1 VDTKRTIRKIMF
13 IAMWLVIGSG
23 MLMLLIAAMD
33 KQKKELCKGYEIK
46 IKAEKTGVFFLD
58 QEGIGKLLK
67 ASVNGDIK
75 GKVKAGFNL
84 LQMEEALEKNV
95 WIKDAQL
102 YFDNHAVLHVSVK
115 EREPVAR
122 IFTAGGKTFYMDADN
137 RFMPLSEKTVA
148 KVPVFT
154 GFPDKK
160 TIKDTALVNGVNS
173 LARYISTH
181 PFWSSQVAQIDIT
194 GDCGAGCWQF
204 EMVPVVGRHVV
215 KLGDGN
221 NIDQK
226 FQRLFAFY
234 QQVLNRTGFDHYKTI
249 DVRFEGQVIGG
260 KGDNPKTDSVKLA
273 KSVQQMLQEANQV
286 FKDTAI
292 QNN

>member
-1 VDTKRTIRKIMF
+1 MF

-33 KQKKELCKGYEIK
+33 KQKKELCKGYEIN

-84 LQMEEALEKNV
+84 LQMEESLEKNV

-122 IFTAGGKTFYMDADN
+122 IFTAGGKSFYMDADN
-137 RFMPLSEKTVA
+137 RFMPLSEKTIA

-160 TIKDTALVNGVNS
+160 TIKDTALVNAVNS

-194 GDCGAGCWQF
+194 ADCGAGCWQF

-215 KLGDGN
+215 KLGDAN

-273 KSVQQMLQEANQV
+273 KSVQQMLEEANQV

>member
-1 VDTKRTIRKIMF
+1 VDTKRTIRKVLF
-13 IAMWLVIGSG
+13 VAMWLVIGSG

-33 KQKKELCKGYEIK
+33 KQKKELCKGYEVK
-46 IKAEKTGVFFLD
+46 IKAEKTGLYFVD

-67 ASVNGDIK
+67 ASVKGDIK

-84 LQMEEALEKNV
+84 LEMEKALEKNV
-95 WIKDAQL
+95 WIEDAQL
-102 YFDNHAVLHVSVK
+102 YFDNHAVLHISVK

-122 IFTAGGKTFYMDADN
+122 LFTVGGKSFYMDAGN
-137 RFMPLSEKTVA
+137 HFMPLSEKTIA

-160 TIKDTALVNGVNS
+160 SIKDTALLNGVNS

-181 PFWSSQVAQIDIT
+181 PFWSSQVAQIDIN
-194 GDCGAGCWQF
+194 GDCGAGCWEF

-221 NIDQK
+221 NIDHK

-234 QQVLNRTGFDHYKTI
+234 EQVLNRTGFDHYKTI
-249 DVRFEGQVIGG
+249 DVRFEGQVVGG
-260 KGDNPKTDSVKLA
+260 KGDSPKTDSVKLA
-273 KSVQQMLQEANQV
+273 KSVQQMLMEANQV
-286 FKDTAI
+286 FKDTATL
-292 QNN
+292 NN

>member
-1 VDTKRTIRKIMF
+1 MMF
-13 IAMWLVIGSG
+13 IAMWLVIGGG
-23 MLMLLIAAMD
+23 MLTLLIAAMD
-33 KQKKELCKGYEIK
+33 KQKKELCKGYEVK

-58 QEGIGKLLK
+58 EEGIGKLLK
-67 ASVNGDIK
+67 ASVKGEIR

-84 LQMEEALEKNV
+84 LQMEDALEKNV

-122 IFTAGGKTFYMDADN
+122 LFTAGGKSFYMDADN
-137 RFMPLSEKTVA
+137 HFMPLSENTIA

-173 LARYISTH
+173 LSRYISSH
-181 PFWSSQVAQIDIT
+181 PFWASQVAQVDIT
-194 GDCGAGCWQF
+194 GDCGAGCWEF

-234 QQVLNRTGFDHYKTI
+234 DQVLNRTGFDHYKTI
-249 DVRFEGQVIGG
+249 DVRFAGQVVGG
-260 KGDNPKTDSVKLA
+260 KSDYPKTDSVKLA
-273 KSVQQMLQEANQV
+273 KSVQQMLQEANMV

>member
-1 VDTKRTIRKIMF
+1 MF

-33 KQKKELCKGYEIK
+33 KQKKELCKGYEIN

-67 ASVNGDIK
+67 TSVNGDIK

-84 LQMEEALEKNV
+84 LQMEESLEKNV

-122 IFTAGGKTFYMDADN
+122 IFTAGGKSFYMDADN
-137 RFMPLSEKTVA
+137 RFMPLSEKTIA

-160 TIKDTALVNGVNS
+160 TIKDTALVNAVNS

-194 GDCGAGCWQF
+194 ADCGAGCWQF

-215 KLGDGN
+215 KLGDAN

-273 KSVQQMLQEANQV
+273 KSVQQMLEEANQV

>member
-33 KQKKELCKGYEIK
+33 KQKKELCKGYEIN

-84 LQMEEALEKNV
+84 LQMEESLEKNV

-122 IFTAGGKTFYMDADN
+122 IFTAGGKSFYMDADN
-137 RFMPLSEKTVA
+137 RFMPLSEKTIA

-160 TIKDTALVNGVNS
+160 TIKDTALVNAVNS

-194 GDCGAGCWQF
+194 ADCGAGCWQF

-215 KLGDGN
+215 KLGDAN

-273 KSVQQMLQEANQV
+273 KSVQQMLEEANQV